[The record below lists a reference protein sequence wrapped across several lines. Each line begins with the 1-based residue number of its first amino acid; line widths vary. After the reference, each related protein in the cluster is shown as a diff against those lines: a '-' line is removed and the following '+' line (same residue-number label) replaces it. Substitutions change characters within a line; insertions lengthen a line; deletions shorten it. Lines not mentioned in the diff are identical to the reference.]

1 MSVALHKV
9 SKVYPG
15 TPPVHSLSDV
25 DLEIASGE
33 RVAVVGSSG
42 SGKSTLLNLIAGL
55 DRPTSGDV
63 TVAGVNICRLADR
76 DLAGLRA
83 HHIGV
88 VFQHF
93 HLLETLSAQENV
105 ALGLFYRAQPAGKRR
120 ARALA
125 ILERVGLAHRAHERP
140 AKLSGGERQRVAIA
154 RAVIGRPALLLA
166 DEPTGNLDSA
176 TGADIVALLKE
187 VAAEGAAL
195 IIVTHDA
202 SVAAAMDRRVEMRDG
217 RIVSNTKGDTL

>member
-1 MSVALHKV
+1 VSVTLHKV

-15 TPPVHSLSDV
+15 TPPVRSLSDV
-25 DLEIASGE
+25 DLEIAAGE

-42 SGKSTLLNLIAGL
+42 SGKSTLLNMIAGL

-63 TVAGVNICRLADR
+63 SVAGVNIGRLADR
-76 DLAGLRA
+76 ELAGLRA

-88 VFQHF
+88 VFQQF
-93 HLLETLSAQENV
+93 HLLEALSAQENV
-105 ALGLFYRAQPAGKRR
+105 ALGLFYRAQPPGRRR
-120 ARALA
+120 ADALA
-125 ILERVGLAHRAHERP
+125 MLERVGLAHRAHQRP
-140 AKLSGGERQRVAIA
+140 GNLSGGERQRVAIA

-187 VAAEGAAL
+187 VAADRTAL
-195 IIVTHDA
+195 IIVTHDP

-217 RIVSNTKGDTL
+217 RILSNKKGHTL